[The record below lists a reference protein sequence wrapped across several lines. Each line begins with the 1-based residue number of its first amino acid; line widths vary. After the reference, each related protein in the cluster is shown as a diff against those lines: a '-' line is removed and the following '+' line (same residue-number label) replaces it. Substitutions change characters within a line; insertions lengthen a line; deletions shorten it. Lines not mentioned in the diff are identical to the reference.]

1 MRLDIAQKQVLGA
14 GLLASYYKSPQ
25 KVLYQANDA
34 VTTVQVPAQVP
45 TDASDVIDPDF
56 PGLAFEQAS
65 FVRYA
70 QDDAGNIN
78 QFSANLMEAI
88 YSRTGGKP
96 IIRLGGTSAD
106 YGKYLPGQ
114 QEPALPVA
122 EQDNYQD
129 VGHTTIGPS
138 FWPLTK
144 NFPNAT
150 YMIQVPMATTN
161 ISETIAWTQSAV
173 DAIGID
179 SIHSIQPGNEAN
191 LYTDTFTGE
200 GGIALHPPE
209 YQGTL
214 SNESYVGNWTNYVA
228 AIKEAV
234 SLPDGR
240 FFTAFDVST
249 HFGEDVQAESYILA
263 VDRCFELGIDDG
275 GVVKEVSHHYY
286 QNQAGTADD
295 LGSEL
300 MAMDVTHAHL
310 DQYKAR
316 IAWLRA
322 NRPDVPFVLDEVGNS
337 LQRTNSYAYQARLGS
352 ALWQADFYL
361 YAMAI
366 GVARINYQQIM
377 HAGYDLWL
385 PVASA
390 GLPPQVFANY
400 YSQPFV
406 ADFLGASGRT
416 RVAQLDLGSG
426 VANVAAYAA
435 YDADSG
441 APARIAVANLNYW
454 NRTSSSESRANV
466 TVGFA
471 LPDGV
476 VGAASGVTVDR
487 LGSPDGAGADAST
500 ITYAGSQ
507 WTYASGGAEVKGVR
521 NDSEVVPVSE
531 DGVVSVTVASSEAV
545 LIRW

>member
-1 MRLDIAQKQVLGA
+1 MRLDVAQKQVLGA

-25 KVLYQANDA
+25 KVLYEANDA
-34 VTTVQVPAQVP
+34 DTATTTVQVAAQVP

-70 QDDAGNIN
+70 QNDAGDIN
-78 QFSANLMEAI
+78 EFSTNLMEAI
-88 YSRTGGKP
+88 YSRTRGKP

-114 QEPALPVA
+114 EEPALPVA

-138 FWPLTK
+138 FWPITK

-179 SIHSIQPGNEAN
+179 NIHSIQPGNEAN

-228 AIKEAV
+228 AIKAAV
-234 SLPDGR
+234 SLPEGR

-249 HFGEDVQAESYILA
+249 HFGANVQAESYIFA
-263 VDRCFELGIDDG
+263 VDRCFDLGIDDG
-275 GVVKEVSHHYY
+275 NVVKEVSHHYY
-286 QNQAGTADD
+286 QNQAGTAAD
-295 LGSEL
+295 LGSQL
-300 MAMDVTHAHL
+300 MAMSVTHTHL
-310 DQYKAR
+310 DQYKVR
-316 IAWLRA
+316 ISWLRA
-322 NRPDVPFVLDEVGNS
+322 NKPDVPFILNEVGNS
-337 LQRTNSYAYQARLGS
+337 LQRQNIYEYQARLGS
-352 ALWQADFYL
+352 ALWQVDFYL
-361 YAMAI
+361 YSMAM
-366 GVARINYQQIM
+366 GVARINWQQIM
-377 HAGYDLWL
+377 HSGFDLWM

-390 GLPPQVFANY
+390 GMAPQVFANY

-406 ADFLGASGRT
+406 ADFIGSSGST
-416 RVAQLDLGSG
+416 RVAMLDLDS
-426 VANVAAYAA
+426 AATNVAAYVA
-435 YDADSG
+435 YEGDA
-441 APARIAVANLNYW
+441 PKRIALANLNYW
-454 NRTSSSESRANV
+454 NRTSSAEDRGNV
-466 TVGFA
+466 TVAFE
-471 LPDGV
+471 LPDS
-476 VGAASGVTVDR
+476 APESVTVHR
-487 LGSPDGAGADAST
+487 LSSPDGAGADATT

-507 WTYASGGAEVKGVR
+507 WTYASGGTEVKGVR
-521 NDSEVVPVSE
+521 DDSEEVTVT
-531 DGVVSVTVASSEAV
+531 DGVASVTVLSSEAL
-545 LIRW
+545 LITW

>member
-1 MRLDIAQKQVLGA
+1 MRLDVAQKQVLGA

-56 PGLAFEQAS
+56 LGLAFEQAS

-70 QDDAGNIN
+70 QDDAGGTN
-78 QFSANLMEAI
+78 QFSTNLMEAI

-161 ISETIAWTQSAV
+161 ISETIAWTQSAI

-179 SIHSIQPGNEAN
+179 KIHSIQPGNEAN

-234 SLPDGR
+234 SVPDGR

-249 HFGEDVQAESYILA
+249 HFGEDVQAESYVFA
-263 VDRCFELGIDDG
+263 VDRCFDLGIDDG
-275 GVVKEVSHHYY
+275 DVVKEVTHHYY

-300 MAMDVTHAHL
+300 MAMNITHAHL
-310 DQYKAR
+310 DQYKVR

-322 NRPDVPFVLDEVGNS
+322 NQPDVPFVLNEVGNS

-361 YAMAI
+361 YAMAL

-377 HAGYDLWL
+377 HSGYDLWL

-406 ADFLGASGRT
+406 ADFIGRSGRT
-416 RVAQLDLGSG
+416 RVAQLDLGLD
-426 VANVAAYAA
+426 VPNVAAYAA
-435 YDADSG
+435 YDEN
-441 APARIAVANLNYW
+441 PARIALANLNYW
-454 NRTSSSESRANV
+454 NRTSAPAGEARGNV
-466 TVGFA
+466 TVDFA

-476 VGAASGVTVDR
+476 AATSATLVR
-487 LGSPDGAGADAST
+487 LGSPDGAGADADT

-507 WTYASGGAEVKGVR
+507 WTYASGGAEVAGVR
-521 NDSEVVPVSE
+521 DDSEELPVSA
-531 DGVVSVTVASSEAV
+531 DGIVSVTVASSEAV
-545 LIRW
+545 LISW